1 MISLSYHKNTG
12 CKQFRKE
19 QVSGPS
25 LSWFQFSIM
34 PPIPQKHP
42 ASSTWSGG
50 RIQIQGPA
58 TEALEY
64 ALLYEDD
71 GFVLRSNGFHYDL
84 CAAFDDAILLKSIQ
98 LLHPPIFSHDSKIYH
113 KIPIEYNDSYMNVIE
128 SENCSPIVSAVPW
141 GTGAIDMD
149 YWCKVESERHNKPRP
164 SIQQQASQL
173 SVASCV
179 CDCQELKFA
188 LPVDPSTAIIIPN
201 EGKNFP
207 SCTCMCCGQRRG
219 LSRSYACS
227 SLSRLEGDLATKI
240 TANHS

>member
-1 MISLSYHKNTG
+1 
-12 CKQFRKE
+12 
-19 QVSGPS
+19 
-25 LSWFQFSIM
+25 M
-34 PPIPQKHP
+34 PPNPSQKHQ

-64 ALLYEDD
+64 ALLYDDD
-71 GFVLRSNGFHYDL
+71 GFIQRITNGFHYDL
-84 CAAFDDAILLKSIQ
+84 CAAFDDTILLKSIQ
-98 LLHPPIFSHDSKIYH
+98 RLYPPRDTRHPYNNVCMSLDTISSHDSRIYH
-113 KIPIEYNDSYMNVIE
+113 TIPIEYNDSCMSVME
-128 SENCSPIVSAVPW
+128 SENCSPIGPEVPW
-141 GTGAIDMD
+141 GTGAVDLD
-149 YWCKVESERHNKPRP
+149 DRCKVESERHNTPRL
-164 SIQQQASQL
+164 SIQHASQL

-207 SCTCMCCGQRRG
+207 SCTCMCFGQRRG

>member
-1 MISLSYHKNTG
+1 
-12 CKQFRKE
+12 
-19 QVSGPS
+19 
-25 LSWFQFSIM
+25 M
-34 PPIPQKHP
+34 PPIPPKHH

-98 LLHPPIFSHDSKIYH
+98 LFHPPISSHDSRIYH
-113 KIPIEYNDSYMNVIE
+113 KIPIEYNDSCMNVME
-128 SENCSPIVSAVPW
+128 SENCSPIVPAVPW

-149 YWCKVESERHNKPRP
+149 YWCKVESERQNTPRP
-164 SIQQQASQL
+164 YIQHASQL

-179 CDCQELKFA
+179 CDCQVLKFA

-201 EGKNFP
+201 EGKNYP
-207 SCTCMCCGQRRG
+207 SCTCMCSGHLVRMHVHRYRV
-219 LSRSYACS
+219 S
-227 SLSRLEGDLATKI
+227 KVI
-240 TANHS
+240 